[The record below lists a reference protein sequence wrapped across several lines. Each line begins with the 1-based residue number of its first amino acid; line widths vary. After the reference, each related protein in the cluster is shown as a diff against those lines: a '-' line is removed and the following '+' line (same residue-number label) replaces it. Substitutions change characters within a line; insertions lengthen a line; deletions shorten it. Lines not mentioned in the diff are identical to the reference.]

1 MRAPLTGARLPASR
15 RHPMTI
21 ERFFTREFSVKRHLG
36 DGATGPVVSEPVSLR
51 GRIKHENRIVIDDK
65 GNEVVSTTKISM
77 SIDTPRIPTGSVASI
92 DNGPWRTVIAESRHI
107 GGFASSP
114 DYYSIDLN

>member
-1 MRAPLTGARLPASR
+1 MT
-15 RHPMTI
+15 MTI

-36 DGATGPVVSEPVSLR
+36 DGAAGPVVSEPVTVL

-65 GNEVVSTTKISM
+65 GNEVVSATKISM
-77 SIDTPRIPTGSVASI
+77 SIDTPTIPTGSVVSI
-92 DNGPWRTVIAESRHI
+92 DGGPWRTVVAEARHI
-107 GGFASSP
+107 GGFVNSP